1 MFYYF
6 IYYKLY
12 KISSYTENQ
21 WGKALQMPKSVALGI
36 YLILMTQNI
45 ATILIGLHKLFKFEL
60 VFTKESALITTVI
73 LFVPNYFLLYHKK
86 KYLEIEKRFDR
97 ESSVSRN
104 IKSIF
109 FWLYVICSF
118 GALFLLM

>member
-1 MFYYF
+1 
-6 IYYKLY
+6 
-12 KISSYTENQ
+12 
-21 WGKALQMPKSVALGI
+21 MPKSVALGI